1 MSHGFEATEMCVMSH
16 GFNEASDVFNMH
28 FVFPLSSTSRFDAYR
43 GLYITTVKW

>member
-1 MSHGFEATEMCVMSH
+1 MCVMSH
-16 GFNEASDVFNMH
+16 GFNEKVRQVIFNMC